1 MTNTPALKGIPQ
13 DYVQQLRLR
22 NPTSS
27 RTYLWI
33 LRGFRRFVTKHSE
46 GESISQVT
54 VRQWLNDR
62 ILVWPLQLV
71 TDRARIVDRYLDWMV
86 NQDALA
92 NNPLADLRREY
103 GQRATR
109 PIVQALLS
117 PDFEKALEA
126 LRPVPRYGSFLG
138 PLMRDH
144 VVLMQAMGYRYK
156 NQEIRLLQLD
166 KFLQSRADLSGKPLM
181 VLIREWTNTGSTPH
195 HVLDCHLAGRTLSK
209 ALSRIDPTVKII
221 PWEQQIAQQ
230 ARQLYRR
237 PYIFND
243 EEFLCLLETALN
255 FPSPLSPLRPQTLH
269 MMLVLAYCAG
279 LRLGEIVRLNVGDFD
294 VDNGTIE
301 IRLSK
306 FFKSRRLPLSDSVAA
321 ALKAYLAARKQSD
334 AATSPDSAFFW
345 HQQAAGRY
353 SIVRAGSM
361 LTAVLRRAKLKP
373 LALPRSSPGRVG
385 PRIHDLRHSFVVNRM
400 LVWYKEGINPQPH
413 LPYLATYLGHRDI
426 NSTLVYLTITQE
438 LLQRASERFRAR
450 GAQVLLASSG
460 GGNA

>member
-1 MTNTPALKGIPQ
+1 MTTASAGTAQ

-22 NPTSS
+22 NPASS
-27 RTYLWI
+27 RNYLWI
-33 LRGFRRFVTKHSE
+33 LNGFLRFVDVENK
-46 GESISQVT
+46 SISEVMIQ
-54 VRQWLNDR
+54 RWLNDR

-86 NQDALA
+86 VQDALA
-92 NNPLADLRREY
+92 DNPFAHLRRKY

-117 PDFEKALEA
+117 PDFEMALEA
-126 LRPVPRYGSFLG
+126 LRRPPRFGSFLG
-138 PLMRDH
+138 PVMRDH
-144 VVLMQAMGYRYK
+144 VVLMQAMGYRFH
-156 NQEIRLLQLD
+156 NQEVRLLQLD
-166 KFLQSRADLSGKPLM
+166 RFLQERADLSGQSVT
-181 VLIREWTNTGSTPH
+181 VLIREWTNTGSTPQ
-195 HVLDCHLAGRTLSK
+195 HVLDCHLAGRTLSL
-209 ALSRIDPTVKII
+209 ALSRIDPTVK
-221 PWEQQIAQQ
+221 PIAWDKRISQQ
-230 ARQLYRR
+230 AQQLYRR
-237 PYIFND
+237 PYIFSD
-243 EEFLCLLETALN
+243 EEFLCLLQTALS
-255 FPSPLSPLRPQTLH
+255 FPCPLSPLRPQTLH

-306 FFKSRRLPLSDSVAA
+306 FFKSRRLPLADSVAA
-321 ALKAYLAARKQSD
+321 ALRAYLVARRQAG

-373 LALPRSSPGRVG
+373 SPGHVG

-450 GAQVLLASSG
+450 GAKVLWASSE

>member
-1 MTNTPALKGIPQ
+1 MTKTPASKGTPQ
-13 DYVQQLRLR
+13 DYVQQLHLR
-22 NPTSS
+22 NPMSS
-27 RTYLWI
+27 RGYLCI
-33 LRGFRRFVTKHSE
+33 LNGFQRFVAKR
-46 GESISQVT
+46 GEDESMSRET
-54 VRQWLNDR
+54 VRQWLKDR

-71 TDRARIVDRYLDWMV
+71 TDRACVVDRYLDWMV
-86 NQDALA
+86 NQDVLA
-92 NNPLADLRREY
+92 NNPFADLRREF

-109 PIVQALLS
+109 PIAQALLS
-117 PDFEKALEA
+117 LDFERALEA
-126 LRPVPRYGSFLG
+126 LRPVPRFGSFLG
-138 PLMRDH
+138 PVMRDH
-144 VVLMQAMGYRYK
+144 VVLMQAMGYRYN

-166 KFLQSRADLSGKPLM
+166 KFLQSRADLSGQPLT
-181 VLIREWTNTGSTPH
+181 VLIREWTSTGSTPH
-195 HVLDCHLAGRTLSK
+195 HVLDCHLVGRTLSK
-209 ALSRIDPTVKII
+209 ALARIDPTVKII
-221 PWEQQIAQQ
+221 PWDQQIAQQ

-243 EEFLCLLETALN
+243 EEFLCLLETALH

-294 VDNGTIE
+294 VDNGTID

-306 FFKSRRLPLSDSVAA
+306 FFKSRRLPLSNSVAA
-321 ALKAYLAARKQSD
+321 ALQAYLVARKQAG

-361 LTAVLRRAKLKP
+361 LTAVMRRAQLKP
-373 LALPRSSPGRVG
+373 VALPRSSPGRVG

-438 LLQRASERFRAR
+438 LLQGASERFRAR
-450 GAQVLLASSG
+450 GARVLLASSG

>member
-1 MTNTPALKGIPQ
+1 MTITPASKGTPR
-13 DYVQQLRLR
+13 DYVQQLHLR
-22 NPTSS
+22 NPISS

-33 LRGFRRFVTKHSE
+33 LNGFQRFVAKRVE
-46 GESISQVT
+46 DKPISQVT

-62 ILVWPLQLV
+62 IRVWPLQLV

-92 NNPLADLRREY
+92 NNPFSDLRREY

-109 PIVQALLS
+109 PIVQALLN

-126 LRPVPRYGSFLG
+126 LRPVPRFGSFLG
-138 PLMRDH
+138 PVMRDH
-144 VVLMQAMGYRYK
+144 VVLMRAMGYRYN

-166 KFLQSRADLSGKPLM
+166 KFLQSRADLSGQQLT
-181 VLIREWTNTGSTPH
+181 VLIREWTSTGSTPH

-221 PWEQQIAQQ
+221 SWDKQISQQ

-243 EEFLCLLETALN
+243 EEFLCLLETALH

-294 VDNGTIE
+294 VGNGTIE

-306 FFKSRRLPLSDSVAA
+306 FFKSRCLPLSDSVAA
-321 ALKAYLAARKQSD
+321 ALRAYLVARKQAG

-373 LALPRSSPGRVG
+373 SPGRVG

-400 LVWYKEGINPQPH
+400 LTWYREGINPQPH

-450 GAQVLLASSG
+450 GAQVLLGSSG

>member
-1 MTNTPALKGIPQ
+1 M
-13 DYVQQLRLR
+13 
-22 NPTSS
+22 S
-27 RTYLWI
+27 R
-33 LRGFRRFVTKHSE
+33 E
-46 GESISQVT
+46 T
-54 VRQWLNDR
+54 VRQWLKDR

-71 TDRARIVDRYLDWMV
+71 TDRACVVDRYLDWMV
-86 NQDALA
+86 NQDVLA
-92 NNPLADLRREY
+92 NNPFADLRREF

-109 PIVQALLS
+109 PIAQALLS
-117 PDFEKALEA
+117 LDFERALEA
-126 LRPVPRYGSFLG
+126 LRPVPRFGSFLG
-138 PLMRDH
+138 PVMRDH
-144 VVLMQAMGYRYK
+144 VVLMQAMGYRYN

-166 KFLQSRADLSGKPLM
+166 KFLQSRADLSGQPLT
-181 VLIREWTNTGSTPH
+181 VLIREWTSTGSTPH
-195 HVLDCHLAGRTLSK
+195 HVLDCHLVGRTLSK
-209 ALSRIDPTVKII
+209 ALARIDPTVKII
-221 PWEQQIAQQ
+221 PWDQQIAQQ

-243 EEFLCLLETALN
+243 EEFLCLLETALH

-294 VDNGTIE
+294 VDNGTID

-306 FFKSRRLPLSDSVAA
+306 FFKSRRLPLSNSVAA
-321 ALKAYLAARKQSD
+321 ALQAYLVARKQAG

-361 LTAVLRRAKLKP
+361 LTAVMRRAQLKP
-373 LALPRSSPGRVG
+373 VALPRSSPGRVG

-438 LLQRASERFRAR
+438 LLQGASERFRAR
-450 GAQVLLASSG
+450 GARVLLASSG